1 MNAADLSGA
10 FDKLCRE
17 LYRELC
23 RNPLNGRSEI
33 DKARDKAYDKEGL
46 NLALLQRH
54 SGQALLL
61 DLFSERASARAG
73 DRVRVWGVDPRLQFP
88 QSQFNI
94 FVCRKNVVL
103 LVSTRYYN
111 LLMAK

>member
-33 DKARDKAYDKEGL
+33 DKAYDKEGL
-46 NLALLQRH
+46 NLALLQCH

-61 DLFSERASARAG
+61 DLFS
-73 DRVRVWGVDPRLQFP
+73 
-88 QSQFNI
+88 
-94 FVCRKNVVL
+94 
-103 LVSTRYYN
+103 
-111 LLMAK
+111 